1 MVETQWPTGPR
12 TAETFTVGANQLL
25 YRVLSTAGGRS
36 ETQFNP
42 GFGEPTRFAFF
53 SDDSGAT
60 VPVLYAAYSAETA
73 VCETLLRDLPAS
85 GGTLIEADYIGS
97 MMSGLHTNRDLNLA
111 KFMGTGLR
119 ALGTTHQ
126 ALTSSD
132 MRTYSQTVQ
141 WAEAAHRAGFDGAA
155 WMSNRCNDTAA
166 VVLFGDRVEADG
178 LSADSSVARIFSRQ
192 TDRDWLTDMCFPLGI
207 HVRWKPP
214 RPKTDP

>member
-12 TAETFTVGANQLL
+12 TAETYTVGANQLL
-25 YRVLSTAGGRS
+25 YQVLSTAGGRS
-36 ETQFNP
+36 ATQFNP
-42 GFGEPTRFAFF
+42 GFGEPTRLAFF

-60 VPVLYAAYSAETA
+60 VPVLYAAYSAEAA

-97 MMSGLHTNRDLNLA
+97 MMAGLHTNRDLNLA

-132 MRTYSQTVQ
+132 MRS
-141 WAEAAHRAGFDGAA
+141 
-155 WMSNRCNDTAA
+155 
-166 VVLFGDRVEADG
+166 
-178 LSADSSVARIFSRQ
+178 
-192 TDRDWLTDMCFPLGI
+192 
-207 HVRWKPP
+207 
-214 RPKTDP
+214 